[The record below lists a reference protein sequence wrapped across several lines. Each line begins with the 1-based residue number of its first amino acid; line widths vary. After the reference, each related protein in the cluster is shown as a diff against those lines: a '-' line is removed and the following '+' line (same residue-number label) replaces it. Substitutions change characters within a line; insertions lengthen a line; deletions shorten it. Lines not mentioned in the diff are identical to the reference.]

1 MKVISAPI
9 PNSPKII
16 AGIGFFDGVHIG
28 HQSLINS
35 IKSTAQTNN
44 TASAVVTFRRHPR
57 TVLSSDYRPQLL
69 NDFEE
74 KLQHLEETGIDYV
87 IALDFDTK
95 MSEMSGYDFI
105 AYLKEK
111 FNLVGLYIG
120 YDHRFGHNRSD
131 SFEDYVRYGQ
141 QLGVDIY
148 KADATLIGSTPI
160 SSSAIRRFLKEG
172 DLDKVN
178 QMLSYKY
185 KLSGKVVAGYG
196 VGRTIG
202 FRTANIE
209 IDNLD
214 KLIPGNGAYAVYV
227 KTPDGILRKGM
238 MNIGNRPTV
247 HDNTE
252 RSIEV
257 NIFDFDGELYENII
271 DIFLVKFLRPERK
284 MNSIDELKEQLQHD
298 KEEAYAIL
306 K

>member
-95 MSEMSGYDFI
+95 MSKMSGYDFI

-131 SFEDYVRYGQ
+131 SFEDYARYGQ

>member
-1 MKVISAPI
+1 MKVISAPLQ
-9 PNSPKII
+9 NSPKTT

-35 IKSTAQTNN
+35 IKSTAKTNN

-105 AYLKEK
+105 AYLKDK

-227 KTPDGILRKGM
+227 RTPDGILRKGM

-247 HDNTE
+247 HDNIE

-257 NIFDFDGELYENII
+257 NIFDYDGELYENII

-298 KEEAYAIL
+298 KKEAYVIL

>member
-1 MKVISAPI
+1 MKVISAPL
-9 PNSPKII
+9 PNSPKIT

-35 IKSTAQTNN
+35 IKSTAEINN
-44 TASAVVTFRRHPR
+44 TASAVVTFRKHPR

-95 MSEMSGYDFI
+95 MSEMRGYDFI

-131 SFEDYVRYGQ
+131 SFEDYVRYGV
-141 QLGVDIY
+141 QLGVNIY
-148 KADATLIGSTPI
+148 KANAALIGSTPI

-178 QMLSYKY
+178 QMLSYRY
-185 KLSGKVVAGYG
+185 KLSGKVVTGYG

-202 FRTANIE
+202 FKTANIE

-227 KTPDGILRKGM
+227 RTPDGILRKGM

-257 NIFDFDGELYENII
+257 NIFDFDEELYENII

-284 MNSIDELKEQLQHD
+284 MNSIDELKEQLQQD
-298 KEEAYAIL
+298 KEESCIIL

>member
-131 SFEDYVRYGQ
+131 SFEDYVRYGK

>member
-1 MKVISAPI
+1 MKVISAPL
-9 PNSPKII
+9 PNSPKIT

-28 HQSLINS
+28 HQSLING
-35 IKSTAQTNN
+35 IKSTAKTNN

-148 KADATLIGSTPI
+148 KADAILIGSTPI

-202 FRTANIE
+202 FRTANVE

-257 NIFDFDGELYENII
+257 NIFDYDGELYENII

-298 KEEAYAIL
+298 KEEAYVIL

>member
-9 PNSPKII
+9 PNSPKIT

-131 SFEDYVRYGQ
+131 SFEDYVRYGK

>member
-9 PNSPKII
+9 PNSPKIT